1 MGKILFVFLLLPVL
15 NGFYWNWVIKQKKA
29 FIISLILMLVDIV
42 YNIIIVNIKI
52 KSNLPYVS
60 LTKDNISIYERI
72 LYIIYNV
79 MFWISMITILVKLCR
94 DSSKRI
100 KLIPITIA
108 VTYLLIIV
116 RFVEPIIN
124 VGINKYGFNGFV
136 ISKLAETCLVGS
148 VILNLFIYTVF
159 KDKEI
164 LIKEESKDDSLNS

>member
-72 LYIIYNV
+72 LYIIYSV

-94 DSSKRI
+94 DNSKRI
-100 KLIPITIA
+100 KLIPIIIA
-108 VTYLLIIV
+108 VTYLLVIV

-148 VILNLFIYTVF
+148 VIINLFIYTVF

>member
-72 LYIIYNV
+72 LYIIYSV

-100 KLIPITIA
+100 KLIPIIIA
-108 VTYLLIIV
+108 VTYLLVIV

-148 VILNLFIYTVF
+148 VIINLFIYTVF

>member
-1 MGKILFVFLLLPVL
+1 
-15 NGFYWNWVIKQKKA
+15 
-29 FIISLILMLVDIV
+29 
-42 YNIIIVNIKI
+42 
-52 KSNLPYVS
+52 
-60 LTKDNISIYERI
+60 
-72 LYIIYNV
+72 
-79 MFWISMITILVKLCR
+79 MITILVKLCR

-108 VTYLLIIV
+108 VTYLFIIV